1 MKIALFSKTFTDDR
15 FHYLQLLIN
24 KLHTEGVSI
33 LIVED
38 FFNYIKSKITFSD
51 NIEIFNNQT
60 NLSGNV
66 DYLISV
72 GGDGTMLDA
81 ITYVRNSGIPIMGI
95 NLGRMGFLSGIHK
108 EEIDQAI
115 DALIQGH
122 FRIDKRSLLRLETKQ
137 NLFGEINYA
146 LNELTINKK
155 DTGSMILVYVY
166 VNNTLLNAYWG
177 DGIIIATPTG
187 STAYSLSCNGPI
199 LAPDSENF
207 VITPIATHNLTVRPV
222 VIPDKSELKVRVEGR
237 MSQFLIGLD
246 SRYETIDASTE
257 MIVRKENFQINLV
270 QRLNDNFF
278 TTIRQKLMWGRD
290 IRI

>member
-1 MKIALFSKTFTDDR
+1 MKVALFGRVCADDR
-15 FHYLQLLIN
+15 YNYLQLLIN
-24 KLHTEGVSI
+24 KLRNEGVA
-33 LIVED
+33 LTVWEK
-38 FFNYIKSKITFSD
+38 FFDCIKPRITIGD
-51 NIEIFNNQT
+51 DVTTFNKQAD
-60 NLSGNV
+60 LVGEV
-66 DYLISV
+66 DYMLSV

-81 ITYVRNSGIPIMGI
+81 ITYIGDSGIPVMGI
-95 NLGRMGFLSGIHK
+95 NLGRMGFLSSINK
-108 EEIDQAI
+108 ELIDESI
-115 DALIQGH
+115 SALVNGQIK
-122 FRIDKRSLLRLETKQ
+122 IEKRSLLRLET
-137 NLFGEINYA
+137 NEGLFGEINYA
-146 LNELTINKK
+146 LNELTVNKK

-222 VIPDKSELKVRVEGR
+222 VIPDSCELKVKVEGR
-237 MSQFLIGLD
+237 MSQYLVGLD
-246 SRYETIDASTE
+246 SRYETIDATTE
-257 MIVRKENFQINLV
+257 MTIRKEKFHINLV

-278 TTIRQKLMWGRD
+278 TTIRQKLLWGHD

>member
-1 MKIALFSKTFTDDR
+1 MKVALFGRVCAEDR
-15 FHYLQLLIN
+15 NNYLQLLIN
-24 KLHTEGVSI
+24 KIQNVGIEV
-33 LIVED
+33 VVWED
-38 FFNYIKSKITFSD
+38 FFNCISDKINISENTSTFHKQSD
-51 NIEIFNNQT
+51 I
-60 NLSGNV
+60 SGKV

-81 ITYVRNSGIPIMGI
+81 VTFIGDSGVPVMGI
-95 NLGRMGFLSGIHK
+95 NLGRMGFLSSIHK
-108 EEIDQAI
+108 EEIDEAI
-115 DALIQGH
+115 TALLNGQI
-122 FRIDKRSLLRLETKQ
+122 RIEKRSLLRLETKER
-137 NLFGEINYA
+137 LFGEFNYA
-146 LNELTINKK
+146 LNELTVNKK

-199 LAPDSENF
+199 IAPDSENF

-222 VIPDKSELKVRVEGR
+222 VIPDSCEIKVRVEGR
-237 MSQFLIGLD
+237 MSQFLVGLD

-257 MIVRKENFQINLV
+257 MTITKESFQINLV
-270 QRLNDNFF
+270 QRPNDNFF
-278 TTIRQKLMWGRD
+278 TTIRQKLMWGKD